1 MKLIEGEVIASQ
13 RKGKDPSG
21 HIVVE
26 TIVKLGTG
34 AVFDMGMQIVANY
47 YFNSKTAG
55 NFKASFDKVDWVQV
69 TV

>member
-1 MKLIEGEVIASQ
+1 M
-13 RKGKDPSG
+13 
-21 HIVVE
+21 
-26 TIVKLGTG
+26 KLGTG